1 MIFGGVIFGI
11 ILGVTVVSAMINDPI
26 GTIETIKSVGSTVY
40 SIAQVIGGF
49 V

>member
-11 ILGVTVVSAMINDPI
+11 ILGVTVVSSMVNDPV
-26 GTIETIKSVGSTVY
+26 GTIETLKSVGSTVL